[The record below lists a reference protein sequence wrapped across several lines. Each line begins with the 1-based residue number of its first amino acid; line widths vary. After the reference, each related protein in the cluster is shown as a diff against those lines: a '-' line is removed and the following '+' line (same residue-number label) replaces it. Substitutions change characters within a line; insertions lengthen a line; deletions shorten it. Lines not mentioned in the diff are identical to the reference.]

1 MTRRFGLAVVVATA
15 LLATMLAGCARS
27 TTKVSV
33 VFDDSG
39 DLQPRGSV
47 QTADVRI
54 GRIGSI
60 RLNKDFKARV
70 TLHINSGRKIPRNV
84 AAILRTTS
92 LLGEKFVELRPLGD
106 PTKGPFLRD
115 GDVIKTVREA
125 PELEFVAE
133 QAIAVLGAV
142 TAGDIATLVDTGASS
157 FSGRKD
163 DIRTLIDSLT
173 VYSAALAGRAKGI
186 GTIVDRL
193 DVSIGAIAGVGD
205 SLEGLLGDLATTTR
219 VLAENR
225 DKAVAVLRNLSRLAA
240 VQNDEL
246 DLYRADVEKQIRQVE
261 GIVRV
266 VAGQTTELKSLL
278 DWLDKFVYGLPQVI
292 PNDFTNVFAWVIPE
306 QLDPRV
312 GQP

>member
-1 MTRRFGLAVVVATA
+1 MSRRVLVSLALAGA
-15 LLATMLAGCARS
+15 LLASMLAGCAQS
-27 TTKVSV
+27 TTKVTV
-33 VFDDSG
+33 EFDDSG

-60 RLNKDFKARV
+60 HLTKDFKSRV
-70 TLHINSGRKIPRNV
+70 TLHINSGRHIPRNV

-106 PTKGPFLRD
+106 PAKGPFLRD
-115 GDVIKTVREA
+115 GDVIKTVKEA

-133 QAIAVLGAV
+133 QAIGVLGAV

-163 DIRTLIDSLT
+163 DIRTLIDSLA
-173 VYSAALAGRAKGI
+173 VYSAALAGRATGI
-186 GTIVDRL
+186 ATIVDRL
-193 DVSIGAIAGVGD
+193 DVSIGAIAAQGAAF
-205 SLEGLLGDLATTTR
+205 EGLLGDLAATTR
-219 VLAENR
+219 SLAENR
-225 DKAVAVLRNLSRLAA
+225 DQAVAVLKNLGRLAA

-246 DLYRADVEKQIRQVE
+246 DTYRADVEKQIRQVE

-266 VAGQTTELKSLL
+266 VAGQTTELKNLI

-292 PNDFTNVFAWVIPE
+292 PNDFTNVFAWVVPE

>member
-1 MTRRFGLAVVVATA
+1 
-15 LLATMLAGCARS
+15 MLAGCARN
-27 TTKVSV
+27 TTTVTV

-60 RLNKDFKARV
+60 HLTKDFKSRV
-70 TLHINSGRKIPRNV
+70 TLHINAGRHIPRNV
-84 AAILRTTS
+84 AGILRTTS

-106 PTKGPFLRD
+106 PAKGPFLRD
-115 GDVIKTVREA
+115 GDVITTVQEA

-133 QAIAVLGAV
+133 QAIGVLGAV
-142 TAGDIATLVDTGASS
+142 TAGDVATLIDSGATSV
-157 FSGRKD
+157 SGRAN
-163 DIRTLIDSLT
+163 DIRTLIDSLA
-173 VYSAALAGRAKGI
+173 VYSAALASRTGSIAS
-186 GTIVDRL
+186 IVDHL
-193 DVSIGAIAGVGD
+193 DVSTAALASEGA

-225 DKAVAVLRNLSRLAA
+225 DKALAALRNLGRLAA
-240 VQNDEL
+240 VQNVEL
-246 DLYRADVEKQIRQVE
+246 DKYQADMEKQIRQVE

-266 VAGQTTELKSLL
+266 VAGQTTELKSLI

-292 PNDFTNVFAWVIPE
+292 PNDFTNVFGWIIPSS
-306 QLDPRV
+306 QDPRV
-312 GQP
+312 GTP